1 MSPSTCHRGP
11 KMNATLALRMTSIIS
26 LLLTA
31 GHTLGGRSSWSP
43 GGETATLLAMR
54 SFHMNVLGVSRSY
67 HDFYIGF
74 GYSLSVSLLLQTV
87 LLWQLAGLARTQPET
102 VRPFL
107 VAFLLATLASAIVA
121 WELLFP
127 IPVAFLLVVAAG
139 LAWSYYLARPKMA
152 PAA

>member
-1 MSPSTCHRGP
+1 
-11 KMNATLALRMTSIIS
+11 MNATIALRTTSIIS

-43 GGETATLLAMR
+43 GGETLTLRAMR
-54 SFHMNVLGVSRSY
+54 AFHMNVFGVSRSY

-74 GYSLSVSLLLQTV
+74 GYSLTVFMLLQTV
-87 LLWQLAGLARTQPET
+87 LLWMLAGLARTQPQT

-107 VAFLLATLASAIVA
+107 AAFLVATLASAVIA

-127 IPVAFLLVVAAG
+127 IPVAFLLAVAAG
-139 LAWSYYLARPKMA
+139 LAWSYYLARPESA
-152 PAA
+152 SQQPGAGT